1 MQLEKIRHVLS
12 LIWKKFHVDK
22 ILLGVIYLVF
32 SVLPNFNWL
41 AIELRL
47 DISIPFSD
55 VLLPSLSLNLT
66 GWQFLGYFAWAPF
79 AVLPLF
85 FFKAYKKFIFP
96 IALTLVAAVAM
107 YTLHLSE
114 LEKFTPGFVLAKVER
129 FSSLYFYFINLLC
142 WLGLS
147 FISSK

>member
-1 MQLEKIRHVLS
+1 MQIEKTRYVLT
-12 LIWKKFHVDK
+12 LIWRKFYVDK
-22 ILLGVIYLVF
+22 ILLVIIYLGF

-55 VLLPSLSLNLT
+55 ILLPSLSLNLT

-85 FFKAYKKFIFP
+85 FLKAFKKFTFP
-96 IALTLVAAVAM
+96 IALTLVAAMVMHA
-107 YTLHLSE
+107 LNLSE
-114 LEKFTPGFVLAKVER
+114 LEKLTPGFVLAKVER
-129 FSSLYFYFINLLC
+129 FSTLYFYFINLLC